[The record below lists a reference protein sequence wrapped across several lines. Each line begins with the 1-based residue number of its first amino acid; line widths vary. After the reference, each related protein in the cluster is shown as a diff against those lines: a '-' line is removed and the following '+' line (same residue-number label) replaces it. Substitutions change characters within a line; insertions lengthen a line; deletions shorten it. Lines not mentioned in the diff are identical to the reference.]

1 MDYGFP
7 NAVVDQWGF
16 GEIRS
21 SRPSLT
27 NHPFNQKVVWTNLI
41 KDSAVKSE
49 LPPPYT
55 ALTRHPMM
63 PRTTHDE
70 AARFNFLTH
79 LNRHLSGPLGPG
91 NRRAYENRVLPSF
104 RAENAR
110 EPGDRH
116 EIREAMDRDPWHR
129 MWSALKRNSME
140 MRQHNGRQVVLRQL
154 DELDAQA
161 RQFNE
166 HSGQLELDPAVEQ
179 PAYQTAVDIHCQ
191 PGGYHS
197 VEREG
202 DVTVGANYDVGL
214 FATTGGALGA
224 LNDGGG
230 QAVVKWVKK
239 ERPDWRPRRILDIG
253 ATVGHNAVPIAQG
266 FPDAEVIAI
275 DTAAASLRYGAARA
289 AGLGV
294 RNIRFVQASG
304 EDLSRWPDGHFDWVQ
319 TTMFLHELS
328 ARALPRVLAEAH
340 RVLAPGGLIFHIE
353 QPEYTDAMPLFEQ
366 FMRDWDAFNNNE
378 PFWTAMHA
386 LDMKDEMAR
395 AGFPRDSQFT
405 VGVRAVV
412 DKDIFPDSPDAEEE
426 DYGRAAIWNAY
437 GAWKPAA

>member
-1 MDYGFP
+1 MASD
-7 NAVVDQWGF
+7 
-16 GEIRS
+16 
-21 SRPSLT
+21 
-27 NHPFNQKVVWTNLI
+27 
-41 KDSAVKSE
+41 

-79 LNRHLSGPLGPG
+79 LNRHLSGPLGGG
-91 NRRAYENRVLPSF
+91 NRAAYEKRVLPAF
-104 RAENAR
+104 RAEHGR
-110 EPGDRH
+110 DPEHRY
-116 EIREAMDRDPWHR
+116 EIRQAMNLDPWHR

-166 HSGQLELDPAVEQ
+166 HSGMLELDPAIAQ
-179 PAYQTAVDIHCQ
+179 PDYQTAVDIHCQ
-191 PGGYHS
+191 PGGYHGG
-197 VEREG
+197 EREG

-214 FATTGGALGA
+214 FATTGGALGG

-230 QAVVKWVKK
+230 QAVVEWVRK
-239 ERPDWRPRRILDIG
+239 ERPDWQPRRILDIG
-253 ATVGHNAVPIAQG
+253 CTVGHNAVPIAQA

-289 AGLGV
+289 AALGV
-294 RNIRFVQASG
+294 TNIKFVQANG
-304 EDLSRWPDGHFDWVQ
+304 EDLSRWEDGYFDWVQ

-328 ARALPRVLAEAH
+328 ARAMPRILAEAY
-340 RVLAPGGLIFHIE
+340 RVLAPGGLILHIE
-353 QPEYTDAMPLFEQ
+353 QPQYSDEMPLFEQ

-378 PFWTAMHA
+378 PFWSAMHGSD
-386 LDMKDEMAR
+386 LKDVMAQ
-395 AGFPRDSQFT
+395 AGFDRDTQFT

-412 DKDIFPDSPDAEEE
+412 DPEIFPPSPAEGEE
-426 DYGRAAIWNAY
+426 DFGRAAIWNAY
-437 GAWKPAA
+437 GAWKPVDRAAAA

>member
-1 MDYGFP
+1 M
-7 NAVVDQWGF
+7 A
-16 GEIRS
+16 
-21 SRPSLT
+21 
-27 NHPFNQKVVWTNLI
+27 
-41 KDSAVKSE
+41 KD

-55 ALTRHPMM
+55 AMSRHPMM
-63 PRTTHDE
+63 PRTSHDE

-79 LNRHLSGPLGPG
+79 FNRYLSGPIGAG
-91 NRRAYENRVLPSF
+91 NRLAYEKRVLPAF
-104 RAENAR
+104 RAEHGR
-110 EPGDRH
+110 DPEHRY
-116 EIREAMDRDPWHR
+116 EIRDAMNRDPWHR

-154 DELDAQA
+154 DELDAMA

-166 HSGQLELDPAVEQ
+166 HSGMLELDPAIAQ
-179 PAYQTAVDIHCQ
+179 PEYQTAVDIHCQ

-197 VEREG
+197 EERPG

-214 FATTGGALGA
+214 FATTGGALGG

-230 QAVVKWVKK
+230 QAVVGWVKA

-253 ATVGHNAVPIAQG
+253 CTIGHNAVPIAQA

-289 AGLGV
+289 AAMGV
-294 RNIRFVQASG
+294 TNIRFVQASG
-304 EDLSRWPDGHFDWVQ
+304 EDLSRWADGHFDWVQ

-328 ARALPRVLAEAH
+328 AKAMPRILAEAN
-340 RVLAPGGLIFHIE
+340 RVLAPGGLILHIE
-353 QPEYTDAMPLFEQ
+353 QPQYSDAMPLFEQ

-378 PFWTAMHA
+378 PFWSAMHGQDLKA
-386 LDMKDEMAR
+386 VMAE
-395 AGFPRDSQFT
+395 AGFPRDSQFMA
-405 VGVRAVV
+405 GVRAVV
-412 DKDIFPDSPDAEEE
+412 DPAIFPPSPDAAEE

-437 GAWKPAA
+437 GAWKPLEQAEAA